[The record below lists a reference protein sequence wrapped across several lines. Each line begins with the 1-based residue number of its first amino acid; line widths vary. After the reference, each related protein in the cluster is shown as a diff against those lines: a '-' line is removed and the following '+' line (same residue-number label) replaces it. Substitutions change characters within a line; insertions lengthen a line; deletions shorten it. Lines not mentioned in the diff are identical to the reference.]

1 MGCAM
6 SVQPSASKFQIVGLS
21 MALFVAGLYCL
32 ASGNGSLLTPDQLG
46 YRLFARGL
54 YQEAAEQFTDP
65 IWKGVAHFKQGDFQ
79 KSEGVFSGLDT
90 ADAAFNHG
98 NALVMQGKYEEAAE
112 RYSRALELSSDW
124 EAAIVNRGIALAR
137 ADSLKK
143 EGGEMT
149 GGRLAADE
157 IVHSEGEPTQSAGEE
172 QTEGVQ
178 ELSDAE
184 LRAVWLRQVQTK
196 PADFL
201 RVKFA
206 YQHAT
211 RDARGARR
219 GTGPGQRSDG
229 QGGDE

>member
-1 MGCAM
+1 M
-6 SVQPSASKFQIVGLS
+6 SVQSSASKFQIVGLCL
-21 MALFVAGLYCL
+21 ALFVAGLYGL
-32 ASGNGSLLTPDQLG
+32 ASGHGSLLTPDQLG

-65 IWKGVAHFKQGDFQ
+65 MWKGVAHFKQGEFH
-79 KSEGVFSGLDT
+79 KSEGVLAGLDT

-124 EAAIVNRGIALAR
+124 EAAIVNREIALAR
-137 ADSLKK
+137 AITLKR

-157 IVHSEGEPTQSAGEE
+157 IVHSEGEPTQSAGDE
-172 QTEGVQ
+172 QTEGGQ

-211 RDARGARR
+211 RDARGVRR